1 MISSASVIHPNVTL
15 GKDCII
21 EEFCVIG
28 APPSG
33 HEPGELATWIG
44 DGARIRSHT
53 VIYAGNRIGHRFQT
67 GHKANIRELN
77 EIGDDVSVGTLSVVE
92 HHVRIGHRVRIH
104 TQAFIPE
111 FSLLEED
118 CWIGP
123 HVVLTNAKYP
133 KSDRAKYELCGPKVG
148 RGAIIGANATV
159 LPGVC
164 LAAGCLIGAGSVV
177 TKDVPARAVVRGNP
191 AQFIKWVGD
200 LPTSYSNLGQARA
213 A

>member
-1 MISSASVIHPNVTL
+1 MISSTSVIHPNVTL
-15 GKDCII
+15 GTDCVI

-28 APPSG
+28 APPAG
-33 HEPGELATWIG
+33 REPGELPTWIG

-67 GHKANIRELN
+67 GHKANIREMN

-92 HHVRIGHRVRIH
+92 HHARIGHRVRIH

-111 FSLLEED
+111 FSLLEDD

-123 HVVLTNAKYP
+123 QVVLTNAKYP
-133 KSDRAKYELCGPKVG
+133 QSDRAKYELCGPRVG
-148 RGAIIGANATV
+148 CGAIVGANVTV

-164 LAAGCLIGAGSVV
+164 LADGCLIGAGSVV
-177 TKDVPARAVVRGNP
+177 TKDVPARAVMSGNP
-191 AQFIKWVGD
+191 ARFIKWVCE
-200 LPTSYSNLGQARA
+200 LPASYSKRGPAKA